1 MEDDIRARR
10 AEERQKKLR
19 KIWKIARPV
28 LVIILSLAIALGGV
42 YLVGKA
48 LYQKFLL
55 PIDAKD
61 ATPIEITIPS
71 GYGASYIGKVLY
83 EEGLINNKAVFKV
96 YVDFMGKSSSLR
108 SGTYILSKNMDI
120 AQMVDIMCTGNPPR
134 KTIDLRVAEGTDV
147 KMIGEQLVQ
156 LGVLESPEEF
166 YELCKT
172 GEAFMDFTFIA
183 AIEDDP
189 SEARKYKLEGYLF
202 PDTYEI
208 YSDSSPDVI
217 INKMLVKFLEVFNVG
232 YSERAEELGLTMD
245 EVVTLASLVEREAKT
260 NDFAKVSAV
269 FHNRLKAD
277 MMLQSD
283 APLRYI
289 LNKNVLLFDEIEK
302 QHPSLYN
309 TYTHKGVPLGP
320 ITNPGHNAIRAVLYP
335 EESYLDKYYY
345 FCLKDSKTGELV
357 FAQTLQEHN
366 ENVETYSPQW

>member
-10 AEERQKKLR
+10 AEERRKKLR
-19 KIWKIARPV
+19 QAWRIARPISV
-28 LVIILSLAIALGGV
+28 VILSLIIALGGV
-42 YLVGKA
+42 YLVGKT
-48 LYQKFLL
+48 LYEKFLL
-55 PIDAKD
+55 PIDDND

-134 KTIDLRVAEGTDV
+134 KTIDLRITEGTDV
-147 KMIGEQLVQ
+147 RTIGEQLVQ

-172 GEAFMDFTFIA
+172 GEAFMDFAFIA
-183 AIEDDP
+183 AIEDNP
-189 SEARKYKLEGYLF
+189 EEARKYKLEGYLF

-208 YSDSSPDVI
+208 YSDSTPDVI
-217 INKMLVKFLEVFNVG
+217 INKMLVRFLEVFNVG

-269 FHNRLKAD
+269 FHNRLKSD

-302 QHPSLYN
+302 NHPSLYN
-309 TYTHKGVPLGP
+309 TYMHKGVPLGP

-335 EESYLDKYYY
+335 DESYLDKYYY
-345 FCLKDSKTGELV
+345 FCLKDSNSGELV

-366 ENVETYSPQW
+366 NNVETYSPQW

>member
-1 MEDDIRARR
+1 
-10 AEERQKKLR
+10 
-19 KIWKIARPV
+19 
-28 LVIILSLAIALGGV
+28 
-42 YLVGKA
+42 
-48 LYQKFLL
+48 
-55 PIDAKD
+55 
-61 ATPIEITIPS
+61 
-71 GYGASYIGKVLY
+71 
-83 EEGLINNKAVFKV
+83 
-96 YVDFMGKSSSLR
+96 
-108 SGTYILSKNMDI
+108 
-120 AQMVDIMCTGNPPR
+120 
-134 KTIDLRVAEGTDV
+134 
-147 KMIGEQLVQ
+147 
-156 LGVLESPEEF
+156 
-166 YELCKT
+166 
-172 GEAFMDFTFIA
+172 
-183 AIEDDP
+183 
-189 SEARKYKLEGYLF
+189 
-202 PDTYEI
+202 
-208 YSDSSPDVI
+208 
-217 INKMLVKFLEVFNVG
+217 MLVKFLEVFNVG

-309 TYTHKGVPLGP
+309 TYMHKGVPLGP

-345 FCLKDSKTGELV
+345 FCLKDSNTGELV

>member
-1 MEDDIRARR
+1 MTLDWTLANDEVYKEWKTIS
-10 AEERQKKLR
+10 EHGELR
-19 KIWKIARPV
+19 K
-28 LVIILSLAIALGGV
+28 
-42 YLVGKA
+42 GKKVKED
-48 LYQKFLL
+48 LEDSPPSFGDYTKPGNSFGRGLPGRQGPISKFLL

-134 KTIDLRVAEGTDV
+134 KTIDLRVTEGTDV

-260 NDFAKVSAV
+260 MIL
-269 FHNRLKAD
+269 LKCPPY
-277 MMLQSD
+277 S
-283 APLRYI
+283 
-289 LNKNVLLFDEIEK
+289 
-302 QHPSLYN
+302 
-309 TYTHKGVPLGP
+309 
-320 ITNPGHNAIRAVLYP
+320 ITG
-335 EESYLDKYYY
+335 
-345 FCLKDSKTGELV
+345 
-357 FAQTLQEHN
+357 
-366 ENVETYSPQW
+366 